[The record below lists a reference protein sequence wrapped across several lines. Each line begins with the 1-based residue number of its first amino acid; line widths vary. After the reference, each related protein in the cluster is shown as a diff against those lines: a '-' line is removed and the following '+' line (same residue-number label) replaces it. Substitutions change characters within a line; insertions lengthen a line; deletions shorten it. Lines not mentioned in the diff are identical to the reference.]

1 MLYGVVLAGG
11 RSSRMGR
18 DKRWLVHNG
27 KPLLEHA
34 RQLLVD
40 SGVTQ
45 PLLSGDIPGYDSI
58 VDQVA
63 DAGPPGALHATLE
76 HIAATQGLKGEG
88 LLVIPVDMPALYPAL
103 LSRLVN
109 ELPLAAAAQY
119 ADEIFPC
126 AFRLD
131 ETLLAYIRQGIYS
144 QSNQPSDK
152 KSFSMRRILKHLE
165 ARTVSLAGI
174 DTQVFRN
181 MNTPGDWDN
190 FQSLV

>member
-1 MLYGVVLAGG
+1 
-11 RSSRMGR
+11 MGQ
-18 DKRWLVHNG
+18 DKRWLTHNG
-27 KPLLEHA
+27 KTLLEHA
-34 RQLLVD
+34 RQLLVYG
-40 SGVTQ
+40 GVTQ

-119 ADEIFPC
+119 ADQVFPC

-131 ETLLAYIRQGIYS
+131 GALLAYLRQGIYS
-144 QSNQPSDK
+144 QSNQQHGK
-152 KSFSMRRILKHLE
+152 KAFSMRR
-165 ARTVSLAGI
+165 
-174 DTQVFRN
+174 
-181 MNTPGDWDN
+181 
-190 FQSLV
+190 